1 MPQISTRGAVRFA
14 RFEYKTGAAAS
25 QAAFPANITASTLG
39 TNIPHIREF
48 PSVGATPNIVNVNEY
63 GSLTS
68 FQVAGQSDSE
78 TLTFTLNYV
87 PSEHNTVEALVGDG
101 KQYLMGIILKDG
113 SAADAAQTAVLFYGR
128 FESFAFTPSNTDA
141 MTATLTVSRHSDF
154 SPKLTTSS

>member
-14 RFEYKTGAAAS
+14 EFAYKSGAAAT
-25 QAAFPANITASTLG
+25 QTAFPSAYTDSILG
-39 TNIPHIREF
+39 TKIPHIREF

-101 KQYLMGIILKDG
+101 KQYLMGIVLKDG
-113 SAADAAQTAVLFYGR
+113 DGYTCDHCSFVLR
-128 FESFAFTPSNTDA
+128 
-141 MTATLTVSRHSDF
+141 
-154 SPKLTTSS
+154 